1 MTIMSIIK
9 SKEIHAMAPEELTK
23 RLAEFR
29 LEIAKDRGQIAVG
42 GSPANAGKMRATKKT
57 IARILTELTAKK
69 NLQLKKVEK
78 KKMEAKK

>member
-1 MTIMSIIK
+1 MAIIK
-9 SKEIHAMAPEELTK
+9 SKEIHAMALEELTK

-42 GSPANAGKMRATKKT
+42 GSPANAGKNSPTKKT

-69 NLQLKKVEK
+69 NLQFKKIEK
-78 KKMEAKK
+78 KKQEAKT

>member
-1 MTIMSIIK
+1 MAIIK
-9 SKEIHAMAPEELTK
+9 TKEIHGMSAEDLTK

-57 IARILTELTAKK
+57 IARILTELTQKK
-69 NLQLKKVEK
+69 ILQSKKVPTK
-78 KKMEAKK
+78 AKTKTEAKK

>member
-1 MTIMSIIK
+1 MAIIK
-9 SKEIHAMAPEELTK
+9 SKEIHGMAPEELTK

-69 NLQLKKVEK
+69 NLQLKKSQEK
-78 KKMEAKK
+78 KK